1 VPLLGVNRLPLDHPT
16 NQALKR
22 IIDILGSVV
31 GLVLFAPVIVVLACL
46 VYRESPGPVF
56 YRQRRLGRDGHPFE
70 ILKIRSMRL
79 DAETESGA
87 AWTTQDDR
95 RRLRIGAFLR
105 SSNLD
110 ELPQL
115 WNVLKGEMSLV
126 GPRPERP
133 EFIADFKEEIPHYN
147 ARHSVKPGM
156 TGWAQ
161 IHGFRGDT
169 DLNERIRCDLY
180 YLENWTL
187 LLDVYIM
194 VVTPFRIKNAY

>member
-1 VPLLGVNRLPLDHPT
+1 
-16 NQALKR
+16 
-22 IIDILGSVV
+22 
-31 GLVLFAPVIVVLACL
+31 
-46 VYRESPGPVF
+46 
-56 YRQRRLGRDGHPFE
+56 
-70 ILKIRSMRL
+70 M
-79 DAETESGA
+79 
-87 AWTTQDDR
+87 
-95 RRLRIGAFLR
+95 
-105 SSNLD
+105 
-110 ELPQL
+110 
-115 WNVLKGEMSLV
+115 

-187 LLDVYIM
+187 LLDFYIM
-194 VVTPFRIKNAY
+194 AVTPFRIKNAY